1 MNFLIVFFILSIV
14 NVIFATTKSLVT
26 IKGNKLTA
34 ALVSGGYYAFYNI
47 MLIYIVTD
55 FPIWQKCIVTFI
67 CNVIGVF
74 VVKWFEEKTQKE
86 KLWKVELT
94 VPTEYLEVI
103 DKCPVAHNFRNIQS
117 ADMPFQRF
125 FRIPQTAACLTDGFN
140 GVHECHVG
148 YDDAFSAADRA
159 GSGTVERIETGG
171 LSAVFRKKLSDF
183 IRNAHIGSR
192 R

>member
-1 MNFLIVFFILSIV
+1 MNFLLVFFVLSIV

-103 DKCPVAHNFRNIQS
+103 DKCPVAHSYIMLSNKHTLFNFYCDTKYQTEQVKEL
-117 ADMPFQRF
+117 AD
-125 FRIPQTAACLTDGFN
+125 
-140 GVHECHVG
+140 H
-148 YDDAFSAADRA
+148 YDAKYFASE
-159 GSGTVERIETGG
+159 SKS
-171 LSAVFRKKLSDF
+171 LY
-183 IRNAHIGSR
+183 
-192 R
+192 